1 MRRFLLALLLLPAA
15 LAGCARQESSFRP
28 HIVIMQPEAGAVS
41 RRAQIVVRGYV
52 LDDGA
57 VARVRVNGVDLP
69 LRAGSAKIRPF
80 QFNASAGSG
89 GSGSGD
95 YLIEAT
101 DGDGLTTSLKLPIRY
116 DATPPQLDI
125 SKIERDGATLRITGT
140 ATDDTKVVS
149 VAVDGSKLSV
159 PPGQRVPFYAQASGT
174 SVAVVVTDAAGNVTS
189 KRVR

>member
-1 MRRFLLALLLLPAA
+1 MRRPFLALLLPGV

-28 HIVIMQPEAGAVS
+28 HIIITQPEAGAVS

-57 VARVRVNGVDLP
+57 VTRVRVNGTDLP
-69 LRAGSAKIRPF
+69 LRAGSPKIRPF

-89 GSGSGD
+89 GSGD

-101 DGDGLTTSLKLPIRY
+101 DRGGLTSTLKLPIRY
-116 DATPPQLDI
+116 DATPPKLDI
-125 SKIERDGATLRITGT
+125 SKIERDGAKLRLTGL

-159 PPGQRVPFYAQASGT
+159 PPGRRVPFYAEASGA
-174 SVAVVVTDAAGNVTS
+174 SVAVVVTDAAGNTT
-189 KRVR
+189 KRRVR